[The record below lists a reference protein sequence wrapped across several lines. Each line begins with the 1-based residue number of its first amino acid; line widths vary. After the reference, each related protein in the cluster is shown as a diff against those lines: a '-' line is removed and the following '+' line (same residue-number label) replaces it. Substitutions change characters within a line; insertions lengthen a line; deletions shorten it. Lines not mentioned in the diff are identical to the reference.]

1 MNKDEFVERLK
12 QAADEIAV
20 LDQQVLKK
28 GKHIAKGDHYSWQG
42 ESEFRLKGCC
52 GTAGVRWGSAGVVTI
67 REALED
73 ENICGG
79 CLRSLVSRTDY
90 EVERVVIGPHEEIFV
105 EKS

>member
-1 MNKDEFVERLK
+1 MNKDEFVQRLK
-12 QAADEIAV
+12 QATDDTAV

-28 GKHIAKGDHYSWQG
+28 GKHIAKGDQHSWKG

-52 GTAGVRWGSAGVVTI
+52 GAAGVRWGSAGVVTI
-67 REALED
+67 REALDD

-90 EVERVVIGPHEEIFV
+90 DVERVVTGPDEVVVV
-105 EKS
+105 EKI